1 METFAI
7 ALQTKIQ
14 KVSTI
19 SYPSHK
25 LCNQEICNFN
35 SGLRDYSDEQQ
46 ISKYYTVWTQERQVR
61 VQHTN

>member
-7 ALQTKIQ
+7 ALQMKIQ

-46 ISKYYTVWTQERQVR
+46 ISKYYTVWT
-61 VQHTN
+61 